1 MKQGELLNVIGFG
14 CRLYPDIEDW
24 KSDDPDNFAVVRKGE
39 VMVFMGRVTTRWFRI
54 LHPVHGIRR
63 VHWQDVRMVNNA
75 QG

>member
-1 MKQGELLNVIGFG
+1 MQRGELLKVIGFG

-24 KSDDPDNFAVVRKGE
+24 KSDDELFAVARKGE
-39 VMVFMGRVTTRWFRI
+39 AVVFMGRVTTRWFRV

-63 VHWQDVRMVNNA
+63 VHWQDVRMVNNV